1 MHLAARLGL
10 VAVVLAIE
18 GVVLSLVI
26 RGVPAPPSGTAAA
39 AVLQAV
45 HVGQGWIFRLII
57 AYGGSLAILMLS
69 ARRHAGAVWARPAG
83 NGAVRIGWLI
93 AHGLLLTLLVSVSA
107 LIGAGSSPA
116 LSIASAAARPVL
128 AMAAGLALFG
138 SLAPFRFWRSAL
150 LEHRRVFVYA
160 ALMAVAAVLAID
172 VSHLMWEPSARLTF
186 RLVEILLRPFYPGLH
201 VDPSSQLL
209 ATDRFGVIVTDY
221 CSGLEGVGLMLVFC
235 AAWLWYFREDYRFPR
250 ALLIIP
256 AAVVVIFGLNSIRIA
271 VLLSIGDA
279 GYPRIASTGFHSQA
293 GWIAFN
299 IVAFAIAV
307 LSKRSRW
314 LTRVVADAPETA
326 DDPAGAGVTNPVAPF
341 LLPLAVILAVGMATR
356 LFSDGFD
363 FLYPL
368 RFGGA
373 LCALW
378 IYRSSYRE
386 LDWRFSWRAVGMGT
400 LIFAVWVL
408 AAHVVTTPQPPP
420 SGLEGLGAAGRL
432 AWIALRA
439 GGAIL
444 TVPLAEELAYRGY
457 LMRRLTRRNFEEV
470 SYREVRWPAL
480 LISAVA
486 FGAVHGMLWW
496 PAVLAGLAYGWLAIR
511 TDRLGEAIAAHALT
525 NALLA
530 GYVLIFG
537 QWQLW

>member
-10 VAVVLAIE
+10 VAVVLAVE

-26 RGVPAPPSGTAAA
+26 RGVPPAPSGTAAA
-39 AVLQAV
+39 ILQSV
-45 HVGQGWIFRLII
+45 HAGQGWMFRLII
-57 AYGGSLAILMLS
+57 AYGGSLAILILS
-69 ARRHAGAVWARPAG
+69 TRRQAGVEWTRPAD
-83 NGAVRIGWLI
+83 NGAARIGWLI
-93 AHGLLLTLLVSVSA
+93 AHGLLLTLLVSVSG
-107 LIGAGSSPA
+107 LIGAESSPA

-150 LEHRRVFVYA
+150 LEHRRLFVYA

-172 VSHLMWEPSARLTF
+172 VSHRVWEPSARLTF
-186 RLVEILLRPFYPGLH
+186 RLVEMLLRPFYPGLH
-201 VDPSSQLL
+201 VDPSLQLL
-209 ATDRFGVIVTDY
+209 ATDRFGVVVTDY

-235 AAWLWYFREDYRFPR
+235 AAWLWYFRADYRFPR

-256 AAVVVIFGLNSIRIA
+256 AAVMVIFGLNSIRIA

-299 IVAFAIAV
+299 IAAFAIAV

-314 LTRVVADAPETA
+314 LTRAGADAPETA
-326 DDPAGAGVTNPVAPF
+326 DDAAGTGVSNPVTPF
-341 LLPLAVILAVGMATR
+341 LLPLAVILAIGMATR

-378 IYRSSYRE
+378 IYRTSYRK

-400 LIFAVWVL
+400 LTFAVWAL
-408 AAHVVTTPQPPP
+408 AAHVVTTPQLPP
-420 SGLEGLGAAGRL
+420 SGLAGLSAAGRI
-432 AWIALRA
+432 AWIAMRV
-439 GGAIL
+439 GGAIV
-444 TVPLAEELAYRGY
+444 TVPIAEELAYRGY

-511 TDRLGEAIAAHALT
+511 TGRIGEAIAAHALT